1 MEDAPLPTIM
11 TPKETISETFEIN
24 QDNNNYL
31 LTIDIINQNIILNL
45 KIKKDIM
52 KEYENK
58 LTLEEIKQ
66 MNKLFS
72 LFSSSQEFIDYM
84 KAIIENNKLEIKNFS
99 GEHIYI
105 ELMVEYLFKQNIIK
119 IDLFKKKTNFEII
132 AKDLYDKFYCL
143 TENFK
148 NFEIN
153 YQKII
158 QEYNNI
164 KDENKIIKEENIRLK
179 KEIEILKEEKKN
191 ENDKL
196 ISLESNIN
204 LCKEYILKNEENKK
218 GNIQIIKD
226 DKINDLNMHQ
236 EIDKIIDKKLE
247 KFEADI
253 HNLFSKNQKKKEI
266 IECRGRT
273 LVELLES
280 KLIKIISDKN
290 STVEINDINYLK
302 KISSAIIIKGG
313 GPLEMVSEFFE
324 NNFNKNYFNELD
336 EKTKENFTN
345 KKVEIFLGL
354 KDLDLIK
361 KIKSKDINDYIRQFR
376 EKYGVTEKD
385 FTDKD
390 LKILISKFNYYDK
403 NIIIE
408 VLKKLKY
415 IK

>member
-84 KAIIENNKLEIKNFS
+84 KAIIENNKLRIKNCS

-253 HNLFSKNQKKKEI
+253 HKLLSKNQKKKEI
-266 IECRGRT
+266 IEYKGRT

-280 KLIKIISDKN
+280 KLIKIISNKN
-290 STVEINDINYLK
+290 STVEINDIDYLK

-313 GPLEMVSEFFE
+313 GPLEMVSEFFAK
-324 NNFNKNYFNELD
+324 NFNNELD
-336 EKTKENFTN
+336 EKTKENITN
-345 KKVEIFLGL
+345 KKLEIFLGL
-354 KDLDLIK
+354 QELSLLK

-390 LKILISKFNYYDK
+390 LKILISKFNYDDK

>member
-153 YQKII
+153 
-158 QEYNNI
+158 
-164 KDENKIIKEENIRLK
+164 
-179 KEIEILKEEKKN
+179 
-191 ENDKL
+191 
-196 ISLESNIN
+196 
-204 LCKEYILKNEENKK
+204 
-218 GNIQIIKD
+218 
-226 DKINDLNMHQ
+226 
-236 EIDKIIDKKLE
+236 
-247 KFEADI
+247 
-253 HNLFSKNQKKKEI
+253 
-266 IECRGRT
+266 
-273 LVELLES
+273 
-280 KLIKIISDKN
+280 
-290 STVEINDINYLK
+290 
-302 KISSAIIIKGG
+302 
-313 GPLEMVSEFFE
+313 
-324 NNFNKNYFNELD
+324 
-336 EKTKENFTN
+336 
-345 KKVEIFLGL
+345 
-354 KDLDLIK
+354 
-361 KIKSKDINDYIRQFR
+361 
-376 EKYGVTEKD
+376 
-385 FTDKD
+385 
-390 LKILISKFNYYDK
+390 
-403 NIIIE
+403 
-408 VLKKLKY
+408 
-415 IK
+415 